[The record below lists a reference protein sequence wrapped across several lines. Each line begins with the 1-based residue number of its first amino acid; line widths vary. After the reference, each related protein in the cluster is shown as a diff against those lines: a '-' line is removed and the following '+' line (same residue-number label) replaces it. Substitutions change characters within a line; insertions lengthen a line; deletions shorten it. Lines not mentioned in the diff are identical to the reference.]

1 MSDEFENNFEDLL
14 HKPTINTIS
23 DTLNDVDVSN
33 PFHDAISPLIAP
45 EKINEET
52 DFMSE
57 YSGSINDGFVNNIT
71 NPLESILSSDISEIK
86 LSEEKDINNY
96 EDKYNYF
103 AANADEREFE
113 DVDVS
118 STKDLDVISSVS
130 NESQTNERTNNYE
143 ELYNDNIIINNS
155 SNSSNGSIQ
164 EQNDN
169 NEINSN
175 HSNQLDGSE
184 NGLNPPIFE
193 ISVEDPQKIGDP
205 INAHTTTSKDFKNND
220 FTVLRRYRDF
230 LWLYGQLTLRNP
242 GVIVPPL
249 PEKHVI
255 GRFQDEFIENRRQAL
270 EKCLKKII
278 SHPKLYKDRDLKIFL
293 ESDNFN
299 IDVRSR
305 VQSKSVLQSLGE
317 AVSNATT
324 FNKFTEMDDWFEGRK
339 NQLDILESQL
349 KTLLKSVE
357 LVVRQQ
363 KDLGGST
370 IEFGDS
376 LTALSDIEAR
386 QDVVTLENTIEEY
399 IRIIGSIKVALNSR
413 TKVYQN
419 WQNTTNDLQKK
430 KSNYERLKSRNGLS
444 QERLSYMLAV
454 IAEGENKVE
463 DCRHEFEDVTKLIK
477 AELDRFDKERVEDFK
492 NSIES
497 FLDSI
502 IKTKNEVN

>member
-1 MSDEFENNFEDLL
+1 MIFHLL

-118 STKDLDVISSVS
+118 STKDLDVISS
-130 NESQTNERTNNYE
+130 
-143 ELYNDNIIINNS
+143 
-155 SNSSNGSIQ
+155 
-164 EQNDN
+164 
-169 NEINSN
+169 
-175 HSNQLDGSE
+175 SNQLDGSE

-205 INAHTTTSKDFKNND
+205 INAHTVYKTTSKDFKNND

>member
-103 AANADEREFE
+103 AANDDEREFE

-130 NESQTNERTNNYE
+130 NEK
-143 ELYNDNIIINNS
+143 
-155 SNSSNGSIQ
+155 
-164 EQNDN
+164 QNDN
-169 NEINSN
+169 NEINAN

-205 INAHTTTSKDFKNND
+205 INAHTVYKTTSKDFKNND

>member
-1 MSDEFENNFEDLL
+1 MSSTNEFENTFEDLL
-14 HKPTINTIS
+14 HKPTINSIS
-23 DTLNDVDVSN
+23 DTLSDVDVSN
-33 PFHDAISPLIAP
+33 PFHDTISSLIAP

-57 YSGSINDGFVNNIT
+57 YSSSINNVFANDISD
-71 NPLESILSSDISEIK
+71 PLEK
-86 LSEEKDINNY
+86 
-96 EDKYNYF
+96 
-103 AANADEREFE
+103 FE
-113 DVDVS
+113 NIEVS
-118 STKDLDVISSVS
+118 STKDLDVIASFSIQ
-130 NESQTNERTNNYE
+130 SQTHEETNNYE
-143 ELYNDNIIINNS
+143 ELYN
-155 SNSSNGSIQ
+155 Q
-164 EQNDN
+164 F
-169 NEINSN
+169 
-175 HSNQLDGSE
+175 DGSE
-184 NGLNPPIFE
+184 NGLNPIFE

-205 INAHTTTSKDFKNND
+205 INARIVYKTSSKDFKSND

-230 LWLYGQLTLRNP
+230 LWLYNQLTLGNP

-249 PEKHVI
+249 PEKHAM

-270 EKCLKKII
+270 EKCLNKII
-278 SHPKLYKDRDLKIFL
+278 SHPNLYKDRDLKIFL

-299 IDVRSR
+299 IDVVRR
-305 VQSKSVLQSLGE
+305 NEEPKGVLKSLGE
-317 AVSNATT
+317 AVSNVTA

-349 KTLLKSVE
+349 KTLLKSAE

-363 KDLGGST
+363 KDLGGSA

-376 LTALSDIEAR
+376 LFALSDVEVNKPLANNLSTLGKLQQKIRELHIKQAR
-386 QDVVTLENTIEEY
+386 QDVLTLENTIEEY

-419 WQNTTNDLQKK
+419 WQSAMNDLQKK
-430 KSNYERLKSRNGLS
+430 KLNYERSKSQNRLS
-444 QERLSYMLAV
+444 QERLSYMLAI

-477 AELDRFDKERVEDFK
+477 AELDRFDKEKVEDFK

-502 IKTKNEVN
+502 IKTKNEIIKLWESFYQEIESHQSF

>member
-1 MSDEFENNFEDLL
+1 MSSTNEFENTFEDLL
-14 HKPTINTIS
+14 HKPTINSIS
-23 DTLNDVDVSN
+23 DTLSDVDVSN
-33 PFHDAISPLIAP
+33 PFHDTISSLIVP

-57 YSGSINDGFVNNIT
+57 YSSSINNVFANDLSD
-71 NPLESILSSDISEIK
+71 PLE
-86 LSEEKDINNY
+86 N
-96 EDKYNYF
+96 
-103 AANADEREFE
+103 
-113 DVDVS
+113 VS
-118 STKDLDVISSVS
+118 STKDLDGIASFSI
-130 NESQTNERTNNYE
+130 ESQTHEETNNYE
-143 ELYNDNIIINNS
+143 ELYN
-155 SNSSNGSIQ
+155 Q
-164 EQNDN
+164 F
-169 NEINSN
+169 
-175 HSNQLDGSE
+175 DGSE
-184 NGLNPPIFE
+184 NGLNPIFE

-205 INAHTTTSKDFKNND
+205 INARIVYKTSSKDFKSND

-230 LWLYGQLTLRNP
+230 LWLYNQLTLGNP

-249 PEKHVI
+249 PEKHAM

-270 EKCLKKII
+270 EKCLNKII
-278 SHPKLYKDRDLKIFL
+278 SHPNLYKDRDLKIFL

-299 IDVRSR
+299 IDVVRR
-305 VQSKSVLQSLGE
+305 NEEPKGVLKSLGE
-317 AVSNATT
+317 AVSNVTA

-363 KDLGGST
+363 KDLGGSA

-376 LTALSDIEAR
+376 LFALSDVEVNKPLANNLSTLGKLQQKIRELHIKQAR
-386 QDVVTLENTIEEY
+386 QDVLTLENTIEEY

-419 WQNTTNDLQKK
+419 WQSAMNDLQKK
-430 KSNYERLKSRNGLS
+430 KLNYERSKSQNRLS
-444 QERLSYMLAV
+444 QERLSYMLAI

-477 AELDRFDKERVEDFK
+477 AELDRFDKEKVEDFK
-492 NSIES
+492 NSIDS

-502 IKTKNEVN
+502 IKTKNEIIKLWESFYQEIESHQSF